1 MSSLRRVAGAAAA
14 GVLGLGML
22 TGCSLEP
29 SGIETGPQAPTG
41 LAEGTVLYFLDADGE
56 LVAAERDTGRLGTIS
71 EAVSLLLTGPGP
83 GSSGL
88 STGIRETSQTR
99 VQVTVSEDVV
109 TLRLPLASTEVSAPG
124 TEQIACTALVAHA
137 QAGDSADARARLIF
151 TDTDL
156 AVEDARLH
164 GCPAME

>member
-1 MSSLRRVAGAAAA
+1 MSSLRRVAAAAAA

-29 SGIETGPQAPTG
+29 SGVETGPQAPTG

-56 LVAAERDTGRLGTIS
+56 LVASERDTGRLGTIA

-88 STGIRETSQTR
+88 TTGIPETAQTR

-109 TLRLPLASTEVSAPG
+109 TLRLPLASSEVSPDG
-124 TEQIACTALVAHA
+124 VDQIACTALVAHA
-137 QAGDSADARARLIF
+137 QAGASTDVRARLIF
-151 TDTDL
+151 TDTEPE
-156 AVEDARLH
+156 AEDGRLH
-164 GCPAME
+164 DCPASA